1 MPELFGWLGPEPEK
15 YPFYDGAVTLY
26 FDDKAHSYY
35 RYDGDETIYVPGVTT
50 VVGIV
55 DRSAA
60 LMQWASNQC
69 AEYMGEW
76 YRENTD
82 CDFEAFQAALD
93 KARMAHKDYKEDAAN
108 VGKIAH
114 GWLERHIISLMD
126 TGHPTGESMPE
137 DSRAANGVHAALNW
151 MDAHKVRWVFT
162 ERKVYSLR
170 HDYAGTGDGLAY
182 ISSCGNPEC
191 CGKWVKTYGRWE
203 RVALKFTDALA
214 LIDWKTSNQLHAS
227 YDWQTAGYDKA
238 VEEEIGIHGKF
249 PMLQQLVEYRV
260 IIKLGKDDG
269 EFDARLLT
277 MDTLERDFTT
287 FLQCLDLYRSTDSV
301 EQEDKQRKRELRQQ
315 EREDREAANLIACP
329 KSGEFKGFRYPK
341 CNGGEPCATCLAK
354 YNERQAAKAAA

>member
-1 MPELFGWLGPEPEK
+1 MPTSRQLTRWQELFDAITDAEITPSDFRV
-15 YPFYDGAVTLY
+15 YMTLLKTADY
-26 FDDKAHSYY
+26 GSAEIPVRFQPRSLIKLAERCHISLA
-35 RYDGDETIYVPGVTT
+35 GVKRS
-50 VVGIV
+50 VGHLQ
-55 DRSAA
+55 R
-60 LMQWASNQC
+60 
-69 AEYMGEW
+69 
-76 YRENTD
+76 
-82 CDFEAFQAALD
+82 
-93 KARMAHKDYKEDAAN
+93 
-108 VGKIAH
+108 H

-354 YNERQAAKAAA
+354 YNERQAAKAVA